1 MASGYPDWLRAFAL
15 LGKYLEEYKVVAV
28 DVDGNL
34 YALLQGMTPDD
45 ELRTVRL
52 DDEGRI
58 SAFVID
64 STDAWARMLSI
75 GNAEL
80 AVRLGSPVAYDRRG
94 QVFLAEDF
102 ETGWDR
108 WTPHIQGSKA
118 AIALDPTTSAT
129 GGYSVK
135 CTAGTTLGKYSYL
148 LFRRG
153 VLPVGRV
160 GIEFSFAVPG
170 TVERVYISVLLDN
183 GVHYYEA
190 KFWWVQV
197 GNDLQI
203 NDADVGMTS
212 VGTAKLADA
221 HKRRFNTLKGVV
233 DLTTEKYVRLLFNQ
247 QEIDISDHAIYP
259 FDPGARPRITVEAG
273 MYGTGGTDEIAYID
287 DIILTFAEPE

>member
-1 MASGYPDWLRAFAL
+1 M
-15 LGKYLEEYKVVAV
+15 LGKHGDDYKVVAV

-34 YALLQGMTPDD
+34 YALLQGETVDE

-64 STDAWARMLSI
+64 SVDAWARMLTI

-94 QVFLAEDF
+94 QVFFVEDF
-102 ETGWDR
+102 EKGWNR
-108 WTPHIQGSKA
+108 WASHIQGVGA

-148 LFRRG
+148 LYRRG

-170 TVERVYISVLLDN
+170 TVNFVFLNLSLDD
-183 GVHYYEA
+183 GVAYYGA
-190 KFWWVQV
+190 QFRWYQV
-197 GNDLQI
+197 GDDLQI
-203 NDADVGMTS
+203 DDADLGMTS
-212 VGTAKLADA
+212 VGTAKLADLD
-221 HKRRFNTLKGVV
+221 KRRFNTVKYVV
-233 DLTTEKYVRLLFNQ
+233 DLGLEEYVRLLFNQ
-247 QEIDISDHAIYP
+247 QEIDLSGHGVEPGA
-259 FDPGARPRITVEAG
+259 PGARPRVTIEAG
-273 MYGTGGTDEIAYID
+273 VYGTGGADEVAYID
-287 DIILTFAEPE
+287 DVILTFAEP